1 MERRREEFGV
11 STPKRFREHNT
22 HTQWLREEKRCNHD
36 SNHMHANSCTSEKR
50 GQRAKQTCAH
60 SFRPTHRAHL
70 SSRVNHNST
79 LISAKFCEREREG
92 LRASLT
98 RRIRAR
104 KPMTRRDNHRARH
117 RFARTIANQ
126 SRESLPETTRREKT
140 YPLFILVI
148 WRVCE

>member
-1 MERRREEFGV
+1 MVERRKEMQSRLEPHARELV
-11 STPKRFREHNT
+11 HIRKTTSTRETNVRAFISPDASRASVLASQPQLHSHFREI
-22 HTQWLREEKRCNHD
+22 L
-36 SNHMHANSCTSEKR
+36 
-50 GQRAKQTCAH
+50 
-60 SFRPTHRAHL
+60 
-70 SSRVNHNST
+70 
-79 LISAKFCEREREG
+79 CEREREG